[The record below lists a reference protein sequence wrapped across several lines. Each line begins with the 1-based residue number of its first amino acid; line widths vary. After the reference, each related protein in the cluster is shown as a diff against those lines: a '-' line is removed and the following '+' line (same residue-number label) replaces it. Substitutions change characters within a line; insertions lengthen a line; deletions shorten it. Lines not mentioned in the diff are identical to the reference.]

1 MLKHALYIILIFS
14 AFHLNGQVQEKE
26 LNEVKV
32 VKEQV
37 LKSNQDFVLK
47 KAAIQTKQA
56 DDLGDLLKH
65 VPGITLK
72 NYGGL
77 GGLKT
82 ISARGINGA
91 HTGIYVDEFLLPNN
105 LNGQIDLSNVQV
117 ENIEELK
124 FTYFTKINKI
134 QPVSSFFTS
143 NNLFLSTF
151 ENYFV
156 RDTFQLK
163 YQTKIGSFR
172 QFDNY
177 LSVKLSD
184 SNKYISA
191 FVKYKQAKGNFPF
204 SFQNY
209 KQTIIDKRVNNDFK
223 EFFAG
228 LNMGKLLRK
237 GGQIRLM
244 NQYHQADKGLPGA
257 YILYNSFASQRL
269 YEKTMTNNLYYSPKS
284 GKRNSGRI
292 YLSNIN
298 NELNYIDS
306 SYLNEV
312 NFLKNN
318 FFTNHTTLG
327 LLHKF
332 RSNKSSVTTGIEE
345 EYSTLIGSNYV
356 QKIQRFHTK
365 MMVNFGIELPKWNL
379 DFLFGLQHVN
389 NEGPNGIYEKFSY
402 NPTISYTSKNPF
414 PIIGDFHLI
423 LKRSLRMPTF
433 SELYYNQ
440 MGNLDL
446 LPEIANQFSF
456 GSYYGFDL
464 KRQQLSFN
472 YNAFVNSVENKIVA
486 VPTKNLFVW
495 SIQNVENVFIYGIE
509 STLNHRYQQNEFQVA
524 STVNYTFQKVLNND
538 KTSSIYRH
546 QIAYMPVHT
555 ANFSLNFQLKNTG
568 FTINSNY
575 VSMRYALNENLVSNE
590 IQAFNTIDFSINYHF
605 KYRNNRIN
613 CYFTTKN
620 ITNTSYQYIKNYVMP
635 GRNYLLSL
643 NYALN

>member
-1 MLKHALYIILIFS
+1 MFKYVLYIGLVFS
-14 AFHLNGQVQEKE
+14 AFQIIGQVQEKE

-32 VKEQV
+32 VKEQI

-47 KAAIQTKQA
+47 KTAIQSKHT

-65 VPGITLK
+65 VPGIALK

-91 HTGIYVDEFLLPNN
+91 HTGIYVDEFLLQNN

-124 FTYFTKINKI
+124 FTYFTKVNKI

-184 SNKYISA
+184 STKYLSA
-191 FVKYKQAKGNFPF
+191 FIKYKQAKGNFPF
-204 SFQNY
+204 IYQNF
-209 KQTIIDKRVNNDFK
+209 KQTIVDERLNNDFK

-228 LNMGKLLRK
+228 LNVGKLLRK

-292 YLSNIN
+292 YLSNSN

-306 SYLNEV
+306 SYLNEA
-312 NFLKNN
+312 NFLKSN
-318 FFTNHTTLG
+318 FLTNHTTLG
-327 LLHKF
+327 LLYKF
-332 RSNKSSVTTGIEE
+332 RSNKSSITTGVEE
-345 EYSTLIGSNYV
+345 EYSTLIGSNYT

-365 MMVNFGIELPKWNL
+365 MMVNFGIELEKWNL
-379 DFLFGLQHVN
+379 DFLYAFQTIF
-389 NEGPNGIYEKFSY
+389 NEGPNGIYQKNSF
-402 NPTISYTSKNPF
+402 NPTISYSSKKPF
-414 PIIGDFHLI
+414 PILGDFHLI

-456 GSYYGFDL
+456 GSYYDIDF
-464 KRQQLSFN
+464 KKQQFSYN
-472 YNAFVNSVENKIVA
+472 YNVFVNSVENKIVA

-495 SIQNVENVFIYGIE
+495 SIQNLENVFIYGIE
-509 STLNHRYQQNEFQVA
+509 SAINYHYQQKEYLIT
-524 STVNYTFQKVLNND
+524 STVNYTFQKVLNNN

-555 ANFSLNFQLKNTG
+555 ANFSLNFQLKNAG

-590 IQAFNTIDFSINYHF
+590 IKAFNTIDFSINYHF
-605 KYRNNRIN
+605 KFRNNRIT

-635 GRNYLLSL
+635 GRNYLLSI